1 MIKAGAYI
9 RVSGVVQGVSF
20 RYFTRQTARS
30 LGLCGWVR
38 NRSDGD
44 VELEAEGER
53 GLIEELIK
61 ALRAGPPS
69 AHVRDVQVRW
79 LEKDDREYDGFQ
91 VIF

>member
-1 MIKAGAYI
+1 MKEGAYI

-20 RYFTRQTARS
+20 RYFTRKAARD
-30 LGLCGWVR
+30 LGLSGWVR

-44 VELEAEGER
+44 VELEAVGER

-61 ALRAGPPS
+61 ALWMGPPA

-79 LEKDDREYDGFQ
+79 LDESRGGDEGFQ
-91 VIF
+91 VTF